1 MKELYEGHSENL
13 KKASKKGVIISSE
26 NANKKRDEYYINPN
40 RCLECKNV
48 LDFYKRNNKF
58 CGSSCSA
65 THNNK
70 KRDSISDET
79 KERISKKLTGR
90 KLSEEHKKKC
100 SIHLVSGGGRNLEK
114 LRFDYDNLPKKCNVC
129 GNVIKYENRHRVTC
143 SDDCKLIAK
152 TNRTYLNG
160 SRKTIYYKDVVLESS
175 WELELAIFLDENN
188 IKWVRPKP
196 IKWNDGVKDRLYYPD
211 FYLTEKDI
219 YLDPKNPYCMEK
231 DKLKMSEIGKKV
243 RILYGDIKTIK
254 EKIIR
259 E

>member
-1 MKELYEGHSENL
+1 
-13 KKASKKGVIISSE
+13 
-26 NANKKRDEYYINPN
+26 
-40 RCLECKNV
+40 
-48 LDFYKRNNKF
+48 
-58 CGSSCSA
+58 
-65 THNNK
+65 
-70 KRDSISDET
+70 
-79 KERISKKLTGR
+79 
-90 KLSEEHKKKC
+90 
-100 SIHLVSGGGRNLEK
+100 
-114 LRFDYDNLPKKCNVC
+114 
-129 GNVIKYENRHRVTC
+129 
-143 SDDCKLIAK
+143 
-152 TNRTYLNG
+152 
-160 SRKTIYYKDVVLESS
+160 
-175 WELELAIFLDENN
+175 LAIFLDENS